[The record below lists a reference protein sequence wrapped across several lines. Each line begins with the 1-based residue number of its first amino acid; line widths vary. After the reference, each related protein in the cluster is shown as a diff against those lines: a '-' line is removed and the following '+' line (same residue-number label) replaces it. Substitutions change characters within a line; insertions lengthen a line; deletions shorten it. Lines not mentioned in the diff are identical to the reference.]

1 MGPNDFKPGL
11 NCQSMIDIA
20 NQKRLLNIDFGYNY
34 VDVRDLSKT
43 AINCSIKG
51 VNGQNY
57 LVGGEFLMFPEIAK
71 MIGELLDRKTL
82 LAALPIS
89 SM

>member
-1 MGPNDFKPGL
+1 M
-11 NCQSMIDIA
+11 
-20 NQKRLLNIDFGYNY
+20 
-34 VDVRDLSKT
+34 RDLSKT

-71 MIGELLDRKTL
+71 MIGELLDRRTFL
-82 LAALPIS
+82 LLHLYPQCIS
-89 SM
+89 MFHMK